1 MFCARLFTEAGSPH
15 QDSSIIFSREG
26 LREAEDV
33 YSSAAVYKLEIKPMQ
48 KMVCVSS
55 ATNEIAAINFIKLD
69 SN

>member
-33 YSSAAVYKLEIKPMQ
+33 YSSAAVYKLEIKLMQ

-55 ATNEIAAINFIKLD
+55 VLKMNPLVNFIWTWV
-69 SN
+69 

>member
-55 ATNEIAAINFIKLD
+55 VLKMNPLVNFIWTWV
-69 SN
+69 